1 MGVDGLKK
9 CRCTTNDTVFR
20 WMARLLLTDRTGQ
33 VNATGFE
40 VLQSLAQTY
49 ADDDD
54 ENKKSQ
60 GFTTR
65 IPIE

>member
-9 CRCTTNDTVFR
+9 CRCQTNDTVCR
-20 WMARLLLTDRTGQ
+20 WMARLLLTDSTFQ
-33 VNATGFE
+33 VSATGFE
-40 VLQSLAQTY
+40 VLQTLAQTY

-54 ENKKSQ
+54 EKKKSQ

-65 IPIE
+65 ILIE